1 MILKLRSLLL
11 TSTHL
16 NTDWV
21 SLVPGDEVA
30 SGMYATGH
38 FLITAFDATGRVW
51 ISNHHPA
58 CLGEGMETQ
67 AEKLEA
73 FLLDRI
79 GLPAADGA
87 LTCESPR
94 GELDRI
100 VGEFYDR
107 EF

>member
-16 NTDWV
+16 NTDWI

-38 FLITAFDATGRVW
+38 YLVTAFDATGRIW
-51 ISNHHPA
+51 ISNQHPA
-58 CLGEGMETQ
+58 CTGEGMETQ
-67 AEKLEA
+67 VEKLES

-79 GLPAADGA
+79 VLPAADGA
-87 LTCESPR
+87 MTVELPR